1 MFHFIKFKLQSVG
14 KQKTDLGVVLW
25 LAGLITP
32 TANTGLP
39 DHLFK
44 RHGRWAGEVAKDG
57 NVQDSLSSRLSVSNA
72 LGWLLIQFC
81 ENFLDFEKILAL

>member
-1 MFHFIKFKLQSVG
+1 MPGLSCEMAVPFMFHFIKFKLQSVG
-14 KQKTDLGVVLW
+14 KQKTDLGVVLG

-32 TANTGLP
+32 AANTGLP

-44 RHGRWAGEVAKDG
+44 RHGHWTGEVAKDG

-72 LGWLLIQFC
+72 LG
-81 ENFLDFEKILAL
+81 

>member
-14 KQKTDLGVVLW
+14 KQKTDLGVVLG

-32 TANTGLP
+32 AANTGLP

-44 RHGRWAGEVAKDG
+44 RHGRWTGEVAKDG

-72 LGWLLIQFC
+72 LGWLLMQFC
-81 ENFLDFEKILAL
+81 ENFLDFEKILGL